1 MNQTQRTPAL
11 SESAYSA
18 IRNLIVSGEIR
29 AGEALSERAL
39 SERFGISR
47 TPVREAI
54 RALANDGLLEIVP
67 MRGTFVRQLSVRDLS
82 EIHEVRLALEGMA
95 AWLAAQKG
103 VTPAL
108 EEVAVRL
115 RALDAQ
121 GDDGIELDVDI
132 TQRVGWQFHE
142 AMFAAADNVRL
153 TETYHALRTQ
163 NGLALQRIPHYD
175 AERTRTAVREHLA
188 IFDAIAAGRPEEA
201 QRHVWDHLTHAMQ
214 ARLQAL
220 VPPAAPSAVP
230 AALSAVTPTAAPAGK
245 SRKR

>member
-1 MNQTQRTPAL
+1 MNQSQRTTAL
-11 SESAYSA
+11 GDTAYAA
-18 IRNLIVSGEIR
+18 IKALIVSGEIR

-47 TPVREAI
+47 TPIREAI
-54 RALANDGLLEIVP
+54 RTLANDGLLEIVP

-108 EEVAVRL
+108 IEVATRL
-115 RALDAQ
+115 RALA
-121 GDDGIELDVDI
+121 DDEAPLDTDI
-132 TQRVGWQFHE
+132 TQRLGWQFHE
-142 AMFAAADNVRL
+142 AMFAAADNARL
-153 TETYHALRTQ
+153 TDTYHALRTQ

-175 AERTRTAVREHLA
+175 ADRTRAAVREHLA
-188 IFDAIAAGRPEEA
+188 IFDAIAGGRPDEA
-201 QRHVWDHLTHAMQ
+201 QRKVWDHLTHAMQ

-220 VPPAAPSAVP
+220 VPASPPLPSGA
-230 AALSAVTPTAAPAGK
+230 ST
-245 SRKR
+245 R

>member
-1 MNQTQRTPAL
+1 MNQIHHTPAL
-11 SESAYSA
+11 SDSAYDA
-18 IRNLIVSGEIR
+18 IRALIVSGEIR
-29 AGEALSERAL
+29 AGEALSERVL

-67 MRGTFVRQLSVRDLS
+67 MRGTFVRQLSVRDLR

-108 EEVAVRL
+108 EEVASRL

-121 GDDGIELDVDI
+121 AAQDIALDVDI

-142 AMFAAADNVRL
+142 AMFAAADNARL
-153 TETYHALRTQ
+153 TQTYHALRTQ

-175 AERTRTAVREHLA
+175 AERTRDAVREHLA
-188 IFDAIAAGRPEEA
+188 IFDAIAAGHAEAA

-220 VPPAAPSAVP
+220 VPATAPAVSDN
-230 AALSAVTPTAAPAGK
+230 PTAAPVKARRR
-245 SRKR
+245 SPR

>member
-11 SESAYSA
+11 SDSAYNA
-18 IRNLIVSGEIR
+18 IRALIVSGEIR

-121 GDDGIELDVDI
+121 GEQGMPLDVDI

-175 AERTRTAVREHLA
+175 AERTRAAVREHLA

-201 QRHVWDHLTHAMQ
+201 LRHVWDHLTHAMQ

-220 VPPAAPSAVP
+220 VPPAVP
-230 AALSAVTPTAAPAGK
+230 PGT
-245 SRKR
+245 RR

>member
-11 SESAYSA
+11 SDSAYNA
-18 IRNLIVSGEIR
+18 IRALIVSGEIR

-108 EEVAVRL
+108 EEVAKRL

-121 GDDGIELDVDI
+121 DEAVPLDVDI

-153 TETYHALRTQ
+153 VETYHALRTQ

-175 AERTRTAVREHLA
+175 ADRTRAAVREHLA

-201 QRHVWDHLTHAMQ
+201 QRCVWDHLTHAMQ
-214 ARLQAL
+214 TRLQAL
-220 VPPAAPSAVP
+220 VPAGLPGAAA
-230 AALSAVTPTAAPAGK
+230 
-245 SRKR
+245 R

>member
-11 SESAYSA
+11 SDSAYNA

-108 EEVAVRL
+108 DEVAARL

-121 GDDGIELDVDI
+121 GDEGIERDVDI

-188 IFDAIAAGRPEEA
+188 IFEAIAAGRPEEA
-201 QRHVWDHLTHAMQ
+201 QRRVWDHLTHAMQ

-220 VPPAAPSAVP
+220 VPPAVP
-230 AALSAVTPTAAPAGK
+230 PEAKATSGRP
-245 SRKR
+245 R